1 MWYFSLELC
10 TTSMKPGANNREC
23 NIKIESGIK
32 RMNGMLHSSAL
43 NCDDQFVERNEG
55 FDFLNVIFV
64 DWPIKSTW
72 LYKNIILGCIFASEQ
87 NGYTLDV
94 HSLWEFTSYGIDF
107 ERIFLFCAFHS
118 YPQVARNYFCYTT
131 LSHITKGLDLLNRVL
146 LGISNSNF
154 SWVNAQQQNI
164 VILFWFV
171 MQVKT

>member
-23 NIKIESGIK
+23 KIKIESGIK

-107 ERIFLFCAFHS
+107 DRIYSVNIQFILYIPSNC
-118 YPQVARNYFCYTT
+118 PQLFCYTT
-131 LSHITKGLDLLNRVL
+131 LSYFNFLDSAIQSKLYVVQWDTLWFNSVLELN
-146 LGISNSNF
+146 
-154 SWVNAQQQNI
+154 
-164 VILFWFV
+164 
-171 MQVKT
+171 